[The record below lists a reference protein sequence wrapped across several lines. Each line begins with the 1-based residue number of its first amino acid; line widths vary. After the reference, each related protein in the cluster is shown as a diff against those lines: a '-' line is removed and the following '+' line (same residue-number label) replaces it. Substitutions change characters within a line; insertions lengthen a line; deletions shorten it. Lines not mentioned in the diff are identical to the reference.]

1 MLKINSV
8 IDDYLSRSKFK
19 KVRKDNLLF
28 LKYESIVG
36 KVVAQNTKL
45 LKLSNDTIYIVCK
58 NSIWMNELLNM
69 EDRII
74 SKFNEEIGFPA
85 FSRIS
90 LRVGNIKSL
99 ATTFHK
105 KLTKEDEDWII
116 KTCEKVPVE
125 VRSSFEKLLR
135 TYKECKR

>member
-19 KVRKDNLLF
+19 KVRKKNLLF

-105 KLTKEDEDWII
+105 KLTKEDEDWIL

-135 TYKECKR
+135 TYKESKR

>member
-8 IDDYLSRSKFK
+8 IDDYLSKGKFK
-19 KVRKDNLLF
+19 KVRKDNLLL

-45 LKLSNDTIYIVCK
+45 LKLSDDTIYIVCK

-69 EDRII
+69 EDSII

-90 LRVGNIKSL
+90 LKVGNIKSL
-99 ATTFHK
+99 NLTFHK

-125 VRSSFEKLLR
+125 LRGSFEKLLR
-135 TYKECKR
+135 AYKECKR